1 MTAPSSNQLGD
12 AFGRPLRDL
21 RISVTDRCNFRC
33 PYCMP
38 AELYGEEFTF
48 SADSP
53 VGGAGYAG
61 MNAILQPL
69 SLPAD
74 RLGRPL
80 RDLRLSVIEAC
91 NFRCPYC
98 MPAELY
104 GEEFTFLP
112 RSEILSFEEIERL
125 SRLFLDLGVAK
136 IRLTGGE
143 PLVRAHLTDL
153 VERIAALEPGLDLA
167 MTTNGALL
175 TPVAED
181 LKKAGLTRITV
192 SLDSLDPE
200 VFTAMCGR
208 DNVHPDV
215 VLEAI
220 DAAAAA
226 GLTPVKINCVVQ
238 RGVNDHTIA
247 DLARHFRGTGHVVR
261 FIEFMDVGTLNG
273 WDMSQVVPAAEIVDM
288 ISAEVPL
295 EPIGANYVGEV
306 AKRWRY
312 TDGSGE
318 IGIISSVS
326 QPFCGDCSRAR
337 LSTEGKLVT
346 CLFAADGLDLR
357 GPMRDGASD
366 DDLKELIAG
375 CWSLRRDRYSEQ
387 RSALTIRPR
396 KRVQMFQVGG

>member
-1 MTAPSSNQLGD
+1 
-12 AFGRPLRDL
+12 
-21 RISVTDRCNFRC
+21 
-33 PYCMP
+33 
-38 AELYGEEFTF
+38 
-48 SADSP
+48 
-53 VGGAGYAG
+53 
-61 MNAILQPL
+61 
-69 SLPAD
+69 
-74 RLGRPL
+74 
-80 RDLRLSVIEAC
+80 
-91 NFRCPYC
+91 

-143 PLVRAHLTDL
+143 PLVRAHLPEL

-175 TPVAED
+175 APVAEN

-192 SLDSLDPE
+192 SLDSLDPD

-220 DAAAAA
+220 DAATVA

-288 ISAEVPL
+288 ISSEVPL

-366 DDLKELIAG
+366 DELKELIAG

>member
-1 MTAPSSNQLGD
+1 MTAPSLNQLGD
-12 AFGRPLRDL
+12 TYGRPLRDL
-21 RISVTDRCNFRC
+21 RISVTDR
-33 PYCMP
+33 
-38 AELYGEEFTF
+38 
-48 SADSP
+48 
-53 VGGAGYAG
+53 
-61 MNAILQPL
+61 
-69 SLPAD
+69 
-74 RLGRPL
+74 
-80 RDLRLSVIEAC
+80 C

-125 SRLFLDLGVAK
+125 ARVFIDLGVAK

-153 VERIAALEPGLDLA
+153 VERVAAIDPGIDLA
-167 MTTNGALL
+167 LTTNGALL
-175 TPVAED
+175 APVAQD
-181 LKKAGLTRITV
+181 LAKAGLRRITV
-192 SLDSLDPE
+192 SLDSLDPD
-200 VFTAMCGR
+200 VFAAMCGR

-220 DAAAAA
+220 DAAADA
-226 GLTPVKINCVVQ
+226 GMTPVKINCVVQ
-238 RGVNDHTIA
+238 RGINDHTIA
-247 DLARHFRGTGHVVR
+247 DLARHFRGTGHIVR

-273 WDMSQVVPAAEIVDM
+273 WDMSQVVTAAEIVNL
-288 ISAEVPL
+288 IGTEVPL
-295 EPIGANYVGEV
+295 EPVGANYVGEV

-312 TDGSGE
+312 ADGSGE
-318 IGIISSVS
+318 IGIIASVS

-337 LSTEGKLVT
+337 LSTEGQLIT
-346 CLFAADGLDLR
+346 CLFAAGGLDLR

-366 DDLKELIAG
+366 DELKALIAG
-375 CWSLRRDRYSEQ
+375 CWTTRTDRYSEQ

>member
-1 MTAPSSNQLGD
+1 MTALSPNQLGD

-48 SADSP
+48 
-53 VGGAGYAG
+53 
-61 MNAILQPL
+61 
-69 SLPAD
+69 
-74 RLGRPL
+74 
-80 RDLRLSVIEAC
+80 
-91 NFRCPYC
+91 
-98 MPAELY
+98 
-104 GEEFTFLP
+104 LP
-112 RSEILSFEEIERL
+112 RSQILSFEEIERL
-125 SRLFLDLGVAK
+125 ARLFLDLGVAK

-153 VERIAALEPGLDLA
+153 VERIAALEPGMDLA

-175 TPVAED
+175 APVAED
-181 LKKAGLTRITV
+181 LRKAGLKRITV
-192 SLDSLDPE
+192 SLDSLDPD

-273 WDMSQVVPAAEIVDM
+273 WDMSQVVPAAEIVD
-288 ISAEVPL
+288 ILSAEVPL

-357 GPMRDGASD
+357 GPMRAGASD
-366 DDLKELIAG
+366 DELKELIAG
-375 CWSLRRDRYSEQ
+375 CWSIRRDRYSEQ

>member
-1 MTAPSSNQLGD
+1 MTALSSNQLGD

-21 RISVTDRCNFRC
+21 RISVTDR
-33 PYCMP
+33 
-38 AELYGEEFTF
+38 
-48 SADSP
+48 
-53 VGGAGYAG
+53 
-61 MNAILQPL
+61 
-69 SLPAD
+69 
-74 RLGRPL
+74 
-80 RDLRLSVIEAC
+80 C

-175 TPVAED
+175 APVAED
-181 LKKAGLTRITV
+181 LRKAGLRRITV
-192 SLDSLDPE
+192 SLDSLDPD
-200 VFTAMCGR
+200 VFSTMCGR

-220 DAAAAA
+220 DAATAA
-226 GLTPVKINCVVQ
+226 GLTPIKINCVVQ

-273 WDMSQVVPAAEIVDM
+273 WDMSQVVTAAEIVDV

-366 DDLKELIAG
+366 DELKGLIAG
-375 CWSLRRDRYSEQ
+375 CWSIRRDRYSEQ

>member
-1 MTAPSSNQLGD
+1 MTAPSSIQLGD
-12 AFGRPLRDL
+12 AFGRPLRDI
-21 RISVTDRCNFRC
+21 RISVTDR
-33 PYCMP
+33 
-38 AELYGEEFTF
+38 
-48 SADSP
+48 
-53 VGGAGYAG
+53 
-61 MNAILQPL
+61 
-69 SLPAD
+69 
-74 RLGRPL
+74 
-80 RDLRLSVIEAC
+80 C

-125 SRLFLDLGVAK
+125 ARLFIDLGVAK

-153 VERIAALEPGLDLA
+153 VERVAAIDPTVDLTL
-167 MTTNGALL
+167 TTNGALL
-175 TPVAED
+175 APVAED
-181 LKKAGLTRITV
+181 LKKAGLKRVTV
-192 SLDSLDPE
+192 SLDSLDPD
-200 VFTAMCGR
+200 VFAAMCGR

-220 DAAAAA
+220 DAAAIA

-238 RGVNDHTIA
+238 RGVNDHTIV
-247 DLARHFRGTGHVVR
+247 DLARHFRGTGHIVR

-273 WDMSQVVPAAEIVDM
+273 WDMSQVVTAAEIVDK
-288 ISAEVPL
+288 IGADVPL
-295 EPIGANYVGEV
+295 EPVGANYVGEV
-306 AKRWRY
+306 AKRYRY
-312 TDGSGE
+312 VDGSGE

-337 LSTEGKLVT
+337 LSTEGSLVT
-346 CLFAADGLDLR
+346 CLFAAGGLDLR
-357 GPMRDGASD
+357 GPMRSGASD
-366 DDLKELIAG
+366 DELKALIAG
-375 CWSLRRDRYSEQ
+375 CWTTRTDRYSEQ

>member
-1 MTAPSSNQLGD
+1 MTALSPNQLGD

-38 AELYGEEFTF
+38 AELYGEE
-48 SADSP
+48 
-53 VGGAGYAG
+53 YK
-61 MNAILQPL
+61 
-69 SLPAD
+69 
-74 RLGRPL
+74 
-80 RDLRLSVIEAC
+80 
-91 NFRCPYC
+91 
-98 MPAELY
+98 
-104 GEEFTFLP
+104 FLP

-125 SRLFLDLGVAK
+125 AGIFMDLGVAK

-143 PLVRAHLTDL
+143 PLVRAHLPAL
-153 VERIAALEPGLDLA
+153 VERIAALDPGVDLTL
-167 MTTNGALL
+167 TTNGALL
-175 TPVAED
+175 APVADD
-181 LKKAGLTRITV
+181 LRKAGLKRITV
-192 SLDSLDPE
+192 SLDTLDPDI
-200 VFTAMCGR
+200 FTAMCGR
-208 DNVHPDV
+208 ENVHPSV

-238 RGVNDHTIA
+238 RGVNDRTIA
-247 DLARHFRGTGHVVR
+247 DLARHFRGTGHIVR

-273 WDMSQVVPAAEIVDM
+273 WDMSQVVTAAEIVDL

-312 TDGSGE
+312 VDGSGE

-337 LSTEGKLVT
+337 LSTEGSLVT
-346 CLFAADGLDLR
+346 CLFAAGGLDLR
-357 GPMRDGASD
+357 GPMRAGASD
-366 DDLKELIAG
+366 DELKALIAG
-375 CWSLRRDRYSEQ
+375 CWTTRRDRYSEQ